1 MTPLRPAGNSSLRHH
16 HVLTTVTTVNTTRGD
31 TQ

>member
-1 MTPLRPAGNSSLRHH
+1 MTPLHPAGSSSLHH
-16 HVLTTVTTVNTTRGD
+16 QHVLTTVNTVNTTRGD